1 MIKIILNKKET
12 DYTFDDIKS
21 LDDSNKTIANIHLE
35 YQTEENGLCGR
46 SLEEAIKN
54 ANRELFMIG
63 KTPTE
68 SDIDYNP
75 SCDGSK
81 TDFAMDL
88 IFEESKQNYEVPKYI
103 EDGLFWLNSQ
113 SNGR

>member
-1 MIKIILNKKET
+1 
-12 DYTFDDIKS
+12 
-21 LDDSNKTIANIHLE
+21 
-35 YQTEENGLCGR
+35 
-46 SLEEAIKN
+46 
-54 ANRELFMIG
+54 MIG